1 MARDHCL
8 GWGLYFIDVVKH
20 FRIGMLGSRMVAA
33 LLEVRLKAKGSSL
46 GWQQSPTWERGLGQ
60 VLSPSHFGEGCVLCP
75 LDSQC
80 CAPCTACLV
89 DELGTGDTWGPPRGA
104 GDGRDMG
111 RVLLEGLG
119 TRGHG

>member
-8 GWGLYFIDVVKH
+8 GWGLYFIDVVKY
-20 FRIGMLGSRMVAA
+20 FQIGMLGSRMVAA